1 MKTFPVRHSRSC
13 ADRVGHG
20 RRGALWL
27 GLALLCAAPFAA
39 AENLLPNPSFEEL
52 DPETAMPAGWTNWA
66 TPNTAVYTLAAART
80 GVASVAITD
89 DSEAVSQGLRSPR
102 VPVEPGVTY
111 RASVWVSI
119 ERIEKG
125 GFALYLEYWQGPTR
139 IENKSVSTTRALDWV
154 ELALAYPAPAGAT
167 HATVLVYSSSVT
179 VGRAY
184 FDDASLVADQ

>member
-1 MKTFPVRHSRSC
+1 MRPFSVRHCRSRTDH
-13 ADRVGHG
+13 AGHA
-20 RRGALWL
+20 RRGVVWAA
-27 GLALLCAAPFAA
+27 LALLCAAPLAA
-39 AENLLPNPSFEEL
+39 ADNLLPNPSFEEL
-52 DPETAMPAGWTNWA
+52 DPQTGMPAEWTNWA

-80 GVASVAITD
+80 GVACVAITD

-102 VPVEPGVTY
+102 VAVEPGVSY
-111 RASVWVSI
+111 RASAWVKI

-125 GFALYLEYWQGPTR
+125 AFALYLEYWQGPTR
-139 IENKSVSTTRALDWV
+139 IENRSVSTARALDWV

-184 FDDASLVADQ
+184 FDDAALVAEE